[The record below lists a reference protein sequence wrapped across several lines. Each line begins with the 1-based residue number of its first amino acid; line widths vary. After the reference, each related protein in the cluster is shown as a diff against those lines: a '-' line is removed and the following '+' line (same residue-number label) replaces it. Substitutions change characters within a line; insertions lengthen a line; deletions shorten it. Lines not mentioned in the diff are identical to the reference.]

1 MLDARLEAQRHV
13 FGPLFPLVALAHL
26 SRVLAAQPDEMRL
39 SRQTSLQG
47 ALTSKRWCVAVW
59 GFRLVGLP
67 ARGSREQGGSM
78 AYFQWPERRLAGRLL
93 VSCTS
98 LWRSLGL
105 QIAEQARQGL
115 LIVVVVLPLAEVADV
130 SHAAD
135 ISSPGLFGLHDRIIQ
150 P

>member
-1 MLDARLEAQRHV
+1 MLDAWLEAQRHV

-78 AYFQWPERRLAGRLL
+78 AYFQWPERRLAWRLL

-98 LWRSLGL
+98 LLPRLRL
-105 QIAEQARQGL
+105 QISAPSPQGPP
-115 LIVVVVLPLAEVADV
+115 IVVRV
-130 SHAAD
+130 
-135 ISSPGLFGLHDRIIQ
+135 
-150 P
+150 

>member
-1 MLDARLEAQRHV
+1 MCMARFHLPESSLAKRL
-13 FGPLFPLVALAHL
+13 PLGRALL
-26 SRVLAAQPDEMRL
+26 RRS
-39 SRQTSLQG
+39 
-47 ALTSKRWCVAVW
+47 
-59 GFRLVGLP
+59 
-67 ARGSREQGGSM
+67 AR
-78 AYFQWPERRLAGRLL
+78 
-93 VSCTS
+93 
-98 LWRSLGL
+98 L

>member
-1 MLDARLEAQRHV
+1 MLDAWLEAQRHV

-59 GFRLVGLP
+59 GFSLVGLP

-78 AYFQWPERRLAGRLL
+78 AYFQWPERRLAARRL
-93 VSCTS
+93 VNCTS
-98 LWRSLGL
+98 TSRGL
-105 QIAEQARQGL
+105 VLQNAELAPQGL
-115 LIVVVVLPLAEVADV
+115 
-130 SHAAD
+130 
-135 ISSPGLFGLHDRIIQ
+135 
-150 P
+150 